1 MSLLHAPSETTP
13 LSQLFSLAG
22 KVCLVT
28 GGNRGIG
35 LAVATGFAEAQAA
48 GLAIIHSCAATADLA
63 ATRAAEI
70 HAKYPH
76 TEVRVYQADVSKA
89 QEIEDVTRRVFAD
102 FGRLDVVVANA
113 GVYTETPALDM
124 KPEEAQF
131 VTGVNY
137 FGPLYTAQA
146 AARIFKE
153 NGGGKI
159 IMTASI
165 NGHMVLRPQ
174 YESIYCATKGAVCHL
189 TRALA
194 AEFAKWNIQVNAVS
208 PGYIDTEMTTE
219 LVNKN
224 PELIKTW
231 MNDCP
236 AGRLCKVWEL
246 KGVYVF
252 LASGASSYVTG
263 ADYVVDGGHT
273 VY

>member
-1 MSLLHAPSETTP
+1 MSLTAPSESTP
-13 LSQLFSLAG
+13 LAQLFSLEG

-35 LAVATGFAEAQAA
+35 LAVCQGYAEAGAA
-48 GLAIIHSCAATADLA
+48 GIAIIHSSEATARLA
-63 ATRAAEI
+63 SERATEIQQKHPKTIVRTYRANVA
-70 HAKYPH
+70 
-76 TEVRVYQADVSKA
+76 VSKD
-89 QEIEDVTRRVFAD
+89 IEEATKQAFSD

-113 GVYTETPALDM
+113 GVYTETPTLEM
-124 KPEEAQF
+124 SSEEAEY

-146 AARIFKE
+146 AARVFKE

-174 YESIYCATKGAVCHL
+174 YESIYCATKAAVCHL

-194 AEFAKWNIQVNAVS
+194 VEFAQWNIQVNAIS

-219 LVNKN
+219 LVNEK
-224 PELIKTW
+224 PELIKAW
-231 MNDCP
+231 MVDCP

-273 VY
+273 CH

>member
-1 MSLLHAPSETTP
+1 MSLLAPEESTP
-13 LSQLFSLAG
+13 LSKLFSLEG
-22 KVCLVT
+22 KVCLIT

-35 LAVATGFAEAQAA
+35 YAVAQGYAEARAA
-48 GLAIIHSCAATADLA
+48 GLAIIHSSASSASLA
-63 ATRAAEI
+63 SERAQELE
-70 HAKYPH
+70 KQYPW
-76 TEVRVYQADVSKA
+76 TKVRVYQADVSKP
-89 QEIEDVTRRVFAD
+89 QEIEDATKKAFED

-113 GVYTETPALDM
+113 GVYTDTPVLDM
-124 KPEEAQF
+124 SSKEAEF

-153 NGGGKI
+153 HGGGKV

-174 YESIYCATKGAVCHL
+174 YEAIYCATKAGVCHL

-194 AEFAKWNIQVNAVS
+194 VEFAKWNIQVNAVS

-224 PELIKTW
+224 PELVDAW
-231 MNDCP
+231 MKDCP

-273 VY
+273 CF